1 MYKLTYK
8 IVSYLQKTETH
19 HNTRYYTFKKRKMS
33 SKILPKLLRS
43 FAEQYPE
50 ETIVCACLEDLE
62 YISDFD

>member
-8 IVSYLQKTETH
+8 VVSYLQKSVAH
-19 HNTRYYTFKKRKMS
+19 HNTRYYTLKKRKMS
-33 SKILPKLLRS
+33 SKILPKLLKS

-62 YISDFD
+62 CISDFD

>member
-1 MYKLTYK
+1 MLKLTYK
-8 IVSYLQKTETH
+8 VVSYLQKSEVH
-19 HNTRYYTFKKRKMS
+19 HNTRYYTLKKRKMS
-33 SKILPKLLRS
+33 SKILPKLLKS